1 MSCFFHLFF
10 FDMCFM
16 SLFPSFSLS
25 CFFVIVFC
33 LADSIYPFFFLEIHP
48 CYEKK
53 TGGVFFFFVCVVF
66 LGSCSFWAMTTLCIA
81 LEVVGWPL

>member
-1 MSCFFHLFF
+1 MFYESFPQLLFIMFFCYRVLF
-10 FDMCFM
+10 
-16 SLFPSFSLS
+16 SRQH
-25 CFFVIVFC
+25 I
-33 LADSIYPFFFLEIHP
+33 SIFFFLEIHP